1 MGMIEPKKVLK
12 PTVDYV
18 PLAKV
23 DFNEMKED
31 VEKHGA
37 YLLLLLLHGG
47 RNYRWTKEEIAQ
59 ALPGSI
65 AQIATDALPV
75 L

>member
-1 MGMIEPKKVLK
+1 MGIVDPKKVLK

-23 DFNEMKED
+23 DFSEMKED
-31 VEKHGA
+31 VQKHGS

-47 RNYRWTKEEIAQ
+47 RNYRWTKEELADECTCAQ
-59 ALPGSI
+59 RLTHRTHLS
-65 AQIATDALPV
+65 T
-75 L
+75 